1 MSLVNSVINST
12 KRYYIFSSD
21 IATFIGQNRWN
32 IITPFE
38 RLWRKADK
46 ESVDSIID
54 LVNRE
59 LLEENIK
66 ICHLKTQLSELEDQY
81 NAKKI
86 TKRQLD
92 LYQGKINNEINDIQ
106 KTTVVLHDNV
116 DGFTLSQSEKIQK
129 EFGDEITTI
138 LQDLSISNDDK
149 KKKTM
154 ELIEKSENTN
164 SGYVLSNKKKEEYKS
179 EIESLVNKEHGIRHE
194 MSAIELFEQ
203 ENKCKLDVSQRFYKK
218 LVYTSQNGTE
228 WYICGKMDGI
238 NHLDNY
244 IVEVKNRTKT
254 FFSQVRDYEKTQIQ
268 MYMYMTDLKLTK
280 LVECKKTTKK
290 TVIKTTDIP
299 YDEVYTDDV
308 LTKLQ
313 GFLAQFELF
322 LMRSLEE
329 KKEYLLMNNEEKEW
343 FIHRMYHS
351 HNDDTKQ
358 SKSKEKSGPVCL
370 LDSSSESSEHSF
382 DELDF

>member
-1 MSLVNSVINST
+1 MTIFNAT
-12 KRYYIFSSD
+12 TPKRYYIFSSD

-38 RLWRKADK
+38 RLWRKTDK
-46 ESVDSIID
+46 ESLYYILDS
-54 LVNRE
+54 VNRE

-66 ICHLKTQLSELEDQY
+66 VCHLKTQLSELEEQY
-81 NAKKI
+81 NTKKI

-92 LYQGKINNEINDIQ
+92 LYQGKINKEIEDIQ
-106 KTTVVLHDNV
+106 KTTVILHDNI

-138 LQDLSISNDDK
+138 LKDLSISNDDK

-154 ELIEKSENTN
+154 EMIEKSENTN
-164 SGYVLSNKKKEEYKS
+164 SGYTLSNKKKDEYKS

-194 MSAIELFEQ
+194 MSAIELFE
-203 ENKCKLDVSQRFYKK
+203 EKNKCKLDVSQRFYKK
-218 LVYTSQNGTE
+218 LVYTSKNGTE

-238 NHLDNY
+238 NHVDNY

-299 YDEVYTDDV
+299 YDEVYTDEV

-313 GFLAQFELF
+313 GFLMQFELF
-322 LMRSLEE
+322 LMGSIEE
-329 KKEYLLMNNEEKEW
+329 KKEYLSMNNEEKEW
-343 FIHRMYHS
+343 FIHKMYHT
-351 HNDDTKQ
+351 HNIDSRNTKVTKQ
-358 SKSKEKSGPVCL
+358 TDTICL
-370 LDSSSESSEHSF
+370 LDSSNESSSDSF